1 MGKVIGFRQTGD
13 FRKTDRFLSGL
24 IGANTLRKM
33 KKYGERGVEALRAAT
48 PKDSGETADAWSY
61 EIIQEPGRTAIF
73 WKNSHVE
80 KGVNIAVIL
89 RYGHG
94 TRNGGF
100 VEGADY
106 ISPAIRPI
114 FEQMADEVWKEVVL

>member
-1 MGKVIGFRQTGD
+1 MGKVVSFRQTGD

-33 KKYGERGVEALRAAT
+33 RKYGERGVEALRAAT
-48 PKDSGETADAWSY
+48 PKDSGETADSWSY
-61 EIIQEPGRTAIF
+61 EIIQEPGRTSIF

-80 KGVNIAVIL
+80 NGVNIAVIL

-100 VEGADY
+100 VEGIDY
-106 ISPAIRPI
+106 ITPAIRPV
-114 FEQMADEVWKEVVL
+114 FEKMADEVWKEVVL

>member
-1 MGKVIGFRQTGD
+1 MGKVISFRQTGD
-13 FRKTDRFLSGL
+13 FQKTDRFLSRL
-24 IGANTLRKM
+24 ISANAFRKM
-33 KKYGERGVEALRAAT
+33 KKYGEMGVEALRNAT
-48 PKDSGETADAWSY
+48 PKDSGNTADSWSY
-61 EIIQEPGRTAIF
+61 EIVQEPGRTSIF

-100 VEGADY
+100 VEGIDY
-106 ISPAIRPI
+106 ISPAIRPV